1 MTPDLPIIPTSKIKK
16 KKLEKTRIHK
26 WTLFSLCFITT
37 LVVVS
42 LIKAYLPL
50 LVSALAMLFVWSQ
63 MTKPIAEIE
72 TKSTNDDTNQLDL
85 FHRQYKIG
93 RNIRRSKENYVK
105 RKIPKLH
112 NLDRFKKKLKPAITF
127 TLKKTR
133 EEVIML

>member
-1 MTPDLPIIPTSKIKK
+1 MTPDLPIIPSSKSKK
-16 KKLEKTRIHK
+16 KKLEDTKIHK

-72 TKSTNDDTNQLDL
+72 TKATNDDSNQLNL

-93 RNIRRSKENYVK
+93 RKYSKVK
-105 RKIPKLH
+105 KELPEKE
-112 NLDRFKKKLKPAITF
+112 DSKVA
-127 TLKKTR
+127 
-133 EEVIML
+133 

>member
-1 MTPDLPIIPTSKIKK
+1 MTPDLPIIPSSKSKK
-16 KKLEKTRIHK
+16 KKLANSRFHK

-72 TKSTNDDTNQLDL
+72 TQAANDDSN
-85 FHRQYKIG
+85 
-93 RNIRRSKENYVK
+93 
-105 RKIPKLH
+105 
-112 NLDRFKKKLKPAITF
+112 
-127 TLKKTR
+127 
-133 EEVIML
+133 

>member
-93 RNIRRSKENYVK
+93 RKYAKIKRELHEKKDSKV
-105 RKIPKLH
+105 
-112 NLDRFKKKLKPAITF
+112 A
-127 TLKKTR
+127 
-133 EEVIML
+133 

>member
-1 MTPDLPIIPTSKIKK
+1 MTPDLPIIASSKSKK
-16 KKLEKTRIHK
+16 EKMANSTIPK

-93 RNIRRSKENYVK
+93 RKYSKIK
-105 RKIPKLH
+105 RELH
-112 NLDRFKKKLKPAITF
+112 EKEDSKVA
-127 TLKKTR
+127 
-133 EEVIML
+133 

>member
-1 MTPDLPIIPTSKIKK
+1 MTPDLPTIPTSKIKK
-16 KKLEKTRIHK
+16 RNQVKSSIHK

-37 LVVVS
+37 LIVVS

-93 RNIRRSKENYVK
+93 RKYSKIK
-105 RKIPKLH
+105 RELH
-112 NLDRFKKKLKPAITF
+112 EKEDSKVA
-127 TLKKTR
+127 
-133 EEVIML
+133 

>member
-1 MTPDLPIIPTSKIKK
+1 MTIHLPMLTNSKSKKIKK
-16 KKLEKTRIHK
+16 EDSSIPK
-26 WTLFSLCFITT
+26 WAIFSLCFITT

-72 TKSTNDDTNQLDL
+72 TKATKDTSNQLNL

-93 RNIRRSKENYVK
+93 RKYSKIKEVLKEEEDKDRRV
-105 RKIPKLH
+105 
-112 NLDRFKKKLKPAITF
+112 A
-127 TLKKTR
+127 
-133 EEVIML
+133 

>member
-1 MTPDLPIIPTSKIKK
+1 MSPNLPTIPSSKSKK
-16 KKLEKTRIHK
+16 KKLADSRIPN

-50 LVSALAMLFVWSQ
+50 LASALAMLFVWSQ

-72 TKSTNDDTNQLDL
+72 TKATSDDSNQLNL

-93 RNIRRSKENYVK
+93 RKYSKVK
-105 RKIPKLH
+105 KVLHEKEDPKV
-112 NLDRFKKKLKPAITF
+112 A
-127 TLKKTR
+127 
-133 EEVIML
+133 

>member
-1 MTPDLPIIPTSKIKK
+1 MSPDLPIIPSAKSKK
-16 KKLEKTRIHK
+16 KKLADSIIPK

-72 TKSTNDDTNQLDL
+72 TKATNDDSNQLNL
-85 FHRQYKIG
+85 FHRKYPIG
-93 RNIRRSKENYVK
+93 RKYSKVK
-105 RKIPKLH
+105 KVC
-112 NLDRFKKKLKPAITF
+112 
-127 TLKKTR
+127 R
-133 EEVIML
+133 EKEDSKVA

>member
-1 MTPDLPIIPTSKIKK
+1 MTPNLPIIPSSKSKK
-16 KKLEKTRIHK
+16 KKLENSKLHK

-72 TKSTNDDTNQLDL
+72 TKAANDDSNQLDL

-93 RNIRRSKENYVK
+93 RKYSK
-105 RKIPKLH
+105 I
-112 NLDRFKKKLKPAITF
+112 KKELYEKEDSKVA
-127 TLKKTR
+127 
-133 EEVIML
+133 

>member
-16 KKLEKTRIHK
+16 KKLEETRIHK

-72 TKSTNDDTNQLDL
+72 TKDRNDDSNQLNL
-85 FHRQYKIG
+85 FHRQYKVG
-93 RNIRRSKENYVK
+93 RKCSKVK
-105 RKIPKLH
+105 KVLQEKE
-112 NLDRFKKKLKPAITF
+112 DSKVA
-127 TLKKTR
+127 
-133 EEVIML
+133 

>member
-1 MTPDLPIIPTSKIKK
+1 MTPDLPIIASSKSKK
-16 KKLEKTRIHK
+16 KKIANNKIHH

-72 TKSTNDDTNQLDL
+72 TKAANDNSNQLNL

-93 RNIRRSKENYVK
+93 RKYTKIREVLEEDKDK
-105 RKIPKLH
+105 RV
-112 NLDRFKKKLKPAITF
+112 A
-127 TLKKTR
+127 
-133 EEVIML
+133 

>member
-1 MTPDLPIIPTSKIKK
+1 MTPTLPIIPSSESKT
-16 KKLEKTRIHK
+16 KKLADSRIPK

-72 TKSTNDDTNQLDL
+72 PKAINENSNQLNL

-93 RNIRRSKENYVK
+93 RKYSKVK
-105 RKIPKLH
+105 KVLHEKEDPKV
-112 NLDRFKKKLKPAITF
+112 A
-127 TLKKTR
+127 
-133 EEVIML
+133 